1 MSNVNPPHVDAA
13 LDRFY
18 RGVPTPGKRELDEPL
33 QPAESDEAAS
43 SDTTHVTFGF
53 RIVLIGL
60 ALAWLLVWV
69 TAVIV
74 RSVIS

>member
-1 MSNVNPPHVDAA
+1 MTNPPHVERA
-13 LDRFY
+13 LERFY
-18 RGVPTPGKRELDEPL
+18 RGVPTPGKRE
-33 QPAESDEAAS
+33 PAELESAQESDEAAS

-53 RIVLIGL
+53 RIVVIGL